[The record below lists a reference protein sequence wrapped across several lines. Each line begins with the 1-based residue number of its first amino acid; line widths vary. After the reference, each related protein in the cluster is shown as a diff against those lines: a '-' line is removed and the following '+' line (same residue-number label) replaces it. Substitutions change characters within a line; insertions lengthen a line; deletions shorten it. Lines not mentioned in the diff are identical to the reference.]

1 MTGVVCSGCG
11 QEGQRSRGFIRPPAL
26 QSRANK
32 EILRTF
38 AQPEESMEKHI
49 RSKVLAIGRP
59 LRVELQLDGEWLD
72 RLRNLLQEMGGGDST
87 YPLHRYLEEL
97 LEADIVYRES
107 HHTRRRGPF
116 VQREA
121 IIRWLR
127 EQRTAPRTA
136 ASKR

>member
-1 MTGVVCSGCG
+1 
-11 QEGQRSRGFIRPPAL
+11 
-26 QSRANK
+26 
-32 EILRTF
+32 
-38 AQPEESMEKHI
+38 MEKNI

-59 LRVELQLDGEWLD
+59 LRVEIQFDGEWLE
-72 RLRNLLQEMGGGDST
+72 RLRRLLQEMGEEGGA

-127 EQRTAPRTA
+127 QRNAENGTSA
-136 ASKR
+136 AAGKR

>member
-1 MTGVVCSGCG
+1 
-11 QEGQRSRGFIRPPAL
+11 
-26 QSRANK
+26 
-32 EILRTF
+32 
-38 AQPEESMEKHI
+38 MEKQI

-59 LRVELQLDGEWLD
+59 LRIEIQFDGEWLE
-72 RLRNLLQEMGGGDST
+72 RLRKLLQEMGDEGGA

-107 HHTRRRGPF
+107 HHTRRRRGPF

-127 EQRTAPRTA
+127 EQRRAGTATGVSG
-136 ASKR
+136 SKH

>member
-1 MTGVVCSGCG
+1 MDADKRVNAAGS
-11 QEGQRSRGFIRPPAL
+11 FIHTPDL
-26 QSRANK
+26 QSKANK
-32 EILRTF
+32 EILRPL

-72 RLRNLLQEMGGGDST
+72 RLRNLLQEMGGGDGT